1 MPRYRPKA
9 RIIRTFLLVPPSSFF
24 RPRSAMPAP
33 YGESE
38 RCVML
43 EAATWNGKWRKS
55 WFFVAP
61 SYFFGKGRSR
71 WRKRGRSGIYGTV
84 CFLGLLFLG
93 VSAIA
98 AAGYRF
104 PVPAP
109 EMDNNLSASLRPRT
123 CKPHYRTGRE
133 GSWEDGSRRVNT
145 VPDIGA

>member
-55 WFFVAP
+55 LVIVAP
-61 SYFFGKGRSR
+61 SYFLGRGGRVGGKEAVLG
-71 WRKRGRSGIYGTV
+71 YTV
-84 CFLGLLFLG
+84 LFVFLVCSFWGFLPSLLQ
-93 VSAIA
+93 
-98 AAGYRF
+98 
-104 PVPAP
+104 
-109 EMDNNLSASLRPRT
+109 
-123 CKPHYRTGRE
+123 
-133 GSWEDGSRRVNT
+133 
-145 VPDIGA
+145 DIGFPFRPQKWTTTFLLAYVHEHVNLIIGQEGRAPGRTVADG

>member
-61 SYFFGKGRSR
+61 SYFFWEGEVALEE
-71 WRKRGRSGIYGTV
+71 KRPFWDIRYCLFSWFALFGGFCHRCCRISVSRSGPRT
-84 CFLGLLFLG
+84 
-93 VSAIA
+93 
-98 AAGYRF
+98 
-104 PVPAP
+104 
-109 EMDNNLSASLRPRT
+109 SLRPRT